1 VENPMFKS
9 CLVLAAAIAATA
21 ALSCTSKSRFREV
34 DSPGQLGSLNESHS
48 ATAAATVAEVLRKV
62 PGTECESMVR
72 VKTARVSIVDY
83 DRLRH
88 DFDFLRDR
96 DDGQIDTW
104 LIERFGYISNAQ
116 AMASLKNDKNSISDP
131 VSYDESSSR
140 WGLRQPHS
148 GRSLLMP
155 ASDADGTECPSGSGR
170 SNRRLRS
177 TGESASQSSVVF
189 DVKGAGAKNPTF
201 DDDHHSNGL
210 AYFGEAMRE
219 YHLERIVQLIFRH
232 SGLQEKT
239 NPIYA
244 VIHLGFKGRY
254 DFGTNLSSALLI
266 RRGQVRA
273 GPDTTV
279 AGLPKYR
286 DLDSQQV
293 NMSLVN
299 RAERMELTMRRYGLT
314 TAMEKVVARSN
325 SYAHTWT
332 HRTSDQNEVKF
343 DFANLQFTRD
353 GALTDFGAYF
363 VLGNFTNELA
373 FATPYFDGALTT
385 LAGTPIDRAKLD
397 IGDVVRAVSP
407 EDSQFITKPEPQFAL
422 DTRAWGQS
430 TLVLAALNVVPQEQR
445 PKERLT
451 LLDTPTLASIWLGE
465 EMAAQR
471 SGAKNALDQHCRL
484 VTPFMIQLGFDTQ
497 DLTST
502 KRCAKAAKDDA
513 ANHLNAAAAKTIA
526 KFAPVDKVVLLA
538 RERVAKQLAVW
549 RQLLRGKSADK
560 SVPTSNESSK
570 VPIDLNV
577 SP

>member
-1 VENPMFKS
+1 MFKNCFVIAS
-9 CLVLAAAIAATA
+9 AVAATA
-21 ALSCTSKSRFREV
+21 ALSCTSKSRFRDV
-34 DSPGQLGSLNESHS
+34 DSPGQLGSLTESHS
-48 ATAAATVAEVLRKV
+48 ATAAATVADVLRKV

-72 VKTARVSIVDY
+72 VKTARVAIVDY
-83 DRLRH
+83 ERLRH

-104 LIERFGYISNAQ
+104 LIERFGYISTAQ
-116 AMASLKNDKNSISDP
+116 AMASVNKDKNSISDP

-155 ASDADGTECPSGSGR
+155 ASDADGTECPSGSDR

-177 TGESASQSSVVF
+177 TGESPSQSSVVF

-232 SGLQEKT
+232 SGLQQKT

-273 GPDTTV
+273 GPETTV
-279 AGLPKYR
+279 AGLPRYR
-286 DLDSQQV
+286 DPDSQQV
-293 NMSLVN
+293 NISLLD
-299 RAERMELTMRRYGLT
+299 RAERMELTMRKYGLT
-314 TAMEKVVARSN
+314 TAVEKVVTRSAN
-325 SYAHTWT
+325 YAHTWT
-332 HRTSDQNEVKF
+332 HRTSEQSEVEF

-385 LAGTPIDRAKLD
+385 FTGTPIDRAKLN
-397 IGDVVRAVSP
+397 IGDIVRAISP
-407 EDSQFITKPEPQFAL
+407 EDSLFIAKPEPQFAL
-422 DTRAWGQS
+422 DTRVWGQS
-430 TLVLAALNVVPQEQR
+430 SLVHAALNVVPQDQR

-471 SGAKNALDQHCRL
+471 SGPKNALDQHCRL
-484 VTPFMIQLGFDTQ
+484 VTPFMIRLGFDPQ

-502 KRCAKAAKDDA
+502 KRCPKDAKDDA
-513 ANHLNAAAAKTIA
+513 ATQLNTAAAKTIA
-526 KFAPVDKVVLLA
+526 KFAPIDKVVLMA
-538 RERVAKQLAVW
+538 RERVAKRLADW
-549 RQLLRGKSADK
+549 RQLLPGKGAGKITPAS
-560 SVPTSNESSK
+560 SESSK
-570 VPIDLNV
+570 VPIDLDV